1 MSIDYGSKNRRY
13 FIKSI
18 DKIGK
23 NLTDAYILFSVMD
36 KILAVDNEALILDEN
51 KERIGSKLVAIQKHL
66 DEIKITMAEDKY
78 KKIRR

>member
-1 MSIDYGSKNRRY
+1 MSVDYGSKNRRY

-36 KILAVDNEALILDEN
+36 KILAVDNEDQILDEN
-51 KERIGSKLVAIQKHL
+51 KERVNAELVAIQKHL
-66 DEIKITMAEDKY
+66 DEIKITMAEDKHGR
-78 KKIRR
+78 IRR